1 MKIIVQEKIS
11 YQSEEA
17 QPYIRQA
24 AVSIREQAI
33 SMIRELPDE
42 MKISG
47 KAVNETIKGVF
58 QEGDFTFALYV
69 EKDNERPARKFFGIS
84 GIASF
89 VPWSAGTYL
98 YNNTKEGLLHF
109 IANEYSVEQCSEDL
123 LWCMQSL
130 LKSTILDLLP
140 RLESDLNDI

>member
-1 MKIIVQEKIS
+1 MHKKIS
-11 YQSEEA
+11 FQSEEA

-33 SMIRELPDE
+33 AMIRELPDE

-98 YNNTKEGLLHF
+98 YNNTKEGLL
-109 IANEYSVEQCSEDL
+109 EYLNNGYTIERCSKDL

-130 LKSTILDLLP
+130 V
-140 RLESDLNDI
+140 SDIPSHP

>member
-1 MKIIVQEKIS
+1 MQKKIS
-11 YQSEEA
+11 FLSDEA
-17 QPYIRQA
+17 APCINEA

-33 SMIRELPDE
+33 AMIRELPED

-47 KAVNETIKGVF
+47 IAVNETITGVF

-69 EKDNERPARKFFGIS
+69 EKDNERPTRMFFGIS

-89 VPWSAGTYL
+89 VPWSVGTYL
-98 YNNTKEGLLHF
+98 YNNTKEGLL
-109 IANEYSVEQCSEDL
+109 EYLNNNYSIEQCSKDL

-130 LKSTILDLLP
+130 LKSKD
-140 RLESDLNDI
+140 EV